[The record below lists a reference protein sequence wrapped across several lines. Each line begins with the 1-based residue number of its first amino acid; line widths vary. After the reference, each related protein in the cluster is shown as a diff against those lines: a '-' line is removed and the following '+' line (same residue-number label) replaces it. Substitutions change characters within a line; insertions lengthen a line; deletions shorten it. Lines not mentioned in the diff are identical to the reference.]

1 MAERK
6 NNIKSIADDFV
17 AIILKSVCVL
27 MLFALTVGALA
38 LALWGPAVFL
48 EVSDTMVVT
57 CGACGEDVTSQN
69 ANFTSTAIYCPDCGN
84 KLTR

>member
-1 MAERK
+1 METIAE
-6 NNIKSIADDFV
+6 NVV
-17 AIILKSVCVL
+17 AIIVKSACVL
-27 MLFALTVGALA
+27 VLFALAAGVLA
-38 LALWGPAVFL
+38 WALWGPAVFL

-69 ANFTSTAIYCPDCGN
+69 ANFTSAAIYCPDCGN